1 MRKGMAPG
9 TPARRLVSREHGPPT
24 PLLLAAGFSPAAYI
38 QILASP
44 PPSPA
49 APPHQQA
56 SSAGGPMHPVLHG
69 SGGSRGVLPQ
79 SPSTGRPKAKRRLDL
94 GEIGHQ
100 YLVEEFKTPKGK
112 GRAATAESPKTC
124 SSRKAYFEKNRYD
137 TSLGLLTKKFIEL
150 LSQSVDGVVDLNK
163 AAEILK
169 VQKRR
174 IYDITNVLEGI
185 DLLEKKSKNNIQW
198 LGCSLTNPSTNLAH
212 QDGLSDEVMELSCQE
227 KILDDLIQ
235 SCTLNL
241 KLLTEDS
248 ENQRL
253 AYVTYQDIRGMGGIK
268 DQTIIVVKAPPETK
282 LEVPDPVENLQIHL
296 TSTQGPV
303 DVYLC
308 PEETETSSPLKTC
321 HRDYNGNIPKL
332 NPKDQLSPKFEQGNG
347 SVTVPQLS
355 PLTPP
360 AKFLPQMPED
370 QIPQSMESSFINLM
384 SPFGHDDYLMSLDH
398 NEGISDL
405 FDTYDLEKC
414 PLFDDFVCS

>member
-9 TPARRLVSREHGPPT
+9 TPARRLASRERGPPT
-24 PLLLAAGFSPAAYI
+24 PLLLAAGFSPATYI
-38 QILASP
+38 HILASP

-49 APPHQQA
+49 APLHEQA
-56 SSAGGPMHPVLHG
+56 SHAGGPAHNVSHG
-69 SGGSRGVLPQ
+69 SGNRGGFQQ
-79 SPSTGRPKAKRRLDL
+79 SPTTGRPKAKRRLDL
-94 GEIGHQ
+94 GEMGHQ
-100 YLVEEFKTPKGK
+100 YHAEEFKTPKGK
-112 GRAATAESPKTC
+112 GRAATADHTKPC

-150 LSQSVDGVVDLNK
+150 LSQSADGVVDLNK

-198 LGCSLTNPSTNLAH
+198 LGCSLADPHTTLANH
-212 QDGLSDEVMELSCQE
+212 DDLSDEVKELSHRE
-227 KILDDLIQ
+227 NILDDLIQ

-253 AYVTYQDIRGMGGIK
+253 AYVTYQDIRRMGGIK

-308 PEETETSSPLKTC
+308 PEETDSNSPLKTC
-321 HRDYNGNIPKL
+321 HRDSNGNIAKFNSKEL
-332 NPKDQLSPKFEQGNG
+332 LSPKSEHANG
-347 SVTVPQLS
+347 SMNVPHLS
-355 PLTPP
+355 PPLTPP
-360 AKFLPQMPED
+360 TKLLQQTDD
-370 QIPQSMESSFINLM
+370 QNAQTMDMSFINLM
-384 SPFGHDDYLMSLDH
+384 SPFAQEDYLMSLDH
-398 NEGISDL
+398 NEGIGDL
-405 FDTYDLEKC
+405 FDAYDIEKL